1 MTVTVGGAL
10 YDVVMVGGWC
20 VLTSGGWGDG
30 TPTTDSP
37 AVFFLSVLV
46 VSVPGARTPASTTT
60 TPADATTTTVDTAAD
75 APTWWDVHRRRC
87 PPGCS
92 GLPPSAISGSDA
104 FQCPVTLA

>member
-1 MTVTVGGAL
+1 MGGAL

-37 AVFFLSVLV
+37 AIFFLSVLV

-75 APTWWDVHRRRC
+75 APDVVRTVQQA
-87 PPGCS
+87 PVPT
-92 GLPPSAISGSDA
+92 GLFWVAPSAISGSDA